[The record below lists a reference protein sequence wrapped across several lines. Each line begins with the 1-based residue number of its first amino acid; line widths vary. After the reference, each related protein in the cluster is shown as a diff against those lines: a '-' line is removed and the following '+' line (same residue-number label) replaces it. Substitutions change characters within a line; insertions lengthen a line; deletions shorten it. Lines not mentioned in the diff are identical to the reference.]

1 MSGRRTDSPVMAQ
14 RQAKLM
20 SSVIYDGS
28 VLGQAQNS
36 LEGFSLS
43 SFDPPPPHLALPRPI
58 PGSMLLDYPGRI
70 LSSELFLRPHADLWA
85 PRVQGYFP
93 RHKPN

>member
-28 VLGQAQNS
+28 VLGRAQNP
-36 LEGFSLS
+36 LEWFSLS
-43 SFDPPPPHLALPRPI
+43 SFDPPPFGSASPD
-58 PGSMLLDYPGRI
+58 PGLNASG
-70 LSSELFLRPHADLWA
+70 LSGAGPFERT
-85 PRVQGYFP
+85 FP
-93 RHKPN
+93 SSPC

>member
-28 VLGQAQNS
+28 VLGRAQNP
-36 LEGFSLS
+36 LEWFSLRSFGSASPDPGLNASGLSGADPFERTFPS
-43 SFDPPPPHLALPRPI
+43 SPC
-58 PGSMLLDYPGRI
+58 
-70 LSSELFLRPHADLWA
+70 
-85 PRVQGYFP
+85 
-93 RHKPN
+93 